1 MPQQQLGPGLP
12 DAGHPGQGSAHA
24 SLSPLLPV
32 EGDGIA
38 VDLLLDGG
46 YQGEGGAL
54 GVDGDLPA
62 VQGNGPGAVM
72 AVLDHAED
80 RNGIAVAVHHRLDRR
95 DMPLAAVQQNQ
106 VRQGAEAVVLPFVG
120 LAAGLLSQSLIPAGY
135 LCSAAAA
142 LPAYLLTGIFHCIV
156 LWAQGHP
163 AWGAA
168 MSVTLRELCVSLLW
182 SLPMTWLFRR
192 VYLRVH
198 VDD

>member
-1 MPQQQLGPGLP
+1 MLARSATIFKWTLYALAGLVWAVVQAAFLQRVTIWGVIPFLYPLIAALPATFEGPA
-12 DAGHPGQGSAHA
+12 AGTVYALACG
-24 SLSPLLPV
+24 V
-32 EGDGIA
+32 FC
-38 VDLLLDGG
+38 DLLLPSSIPCF
-46 YQGEGGAL
+46 YTL
-54 GVDGDLPA
+54 ILP
-62 VQGNGPGAVM
+62 
-72 AVLDHAED
+72 L
-80 RNGIAVAVHHRLDRR
+80 
-95 DMPLAAVQQNQ
+95 
-106 VRQGAEAVVLPFVG
+106 VG

>member
-1 MPQQQLGPGLP
+1 MLARSATIFKWTLYTLAGLVWTVVQAAFLQRVTIWGVIPFLYPLIAALPATFEGPA
-12 DAGHPGQGSAHA
+12 AGTVYALACG
-24 SLSPLLPV
+24 V
-32 EGDGIA
+32 FC
-38 VDLLLDGG
+38 DLLLPSSIPCF
-46 YQGEGGAL
+46 YTL
-54 GVDGDLPA
+54 ILP
-62 VQGNGPGAVM
+62 
-72 AVLDHAED
+72 L
-80 RNGIAVAVHHRLDRR
+80 
-95 DMPLAAVQQNQ
+95 
-106 VRQGAEAVVLPFVG
+106 VG

>member
-1 MPQQQLGPGLP
+1 MLARSATIFKWTLYTLAGLVWAVVQAAFLQRVTIWGVIPFLYPLIAALPATFEGPA
-12 DAGHPGQGSAHA
+12 AGTVYALACG
-24 SLSPLLPV
+24 V
-32 EGDGIA
+32 FC
-38 VDLLLDGG
+38 DLLLPSSIPCF
-46 YQGEGGAL
+46 YTL
-54 GVDGDLPA
+54 ILP
-62 VQGNGPGAVM
+62 
-72 AVLDHAED
+72 L
-80 RNGIAVAVHHRLDRR
+80 
-95 DMPLAAVQQNQ
+95 
-106 VRQGAEAVVLPFVG
+106 VG

-135 LCSAAAA
+135 ICSAAAA

>member
-1 MPQQQLGPGLP
+1 MLARSATIFKWTLYTLAGLVWAVVQAAFLQRVTIWGVIPFLYPLIAALPATFEGPA
-12 DAGHPGQGSAHA
+12 AGTVYALACG
-24 SLSPLLPV
+24 V
-32 EGDGIA
+32 FC
-38 VDLLLDGG
+38 DLLLPSSIPCF
-46 YQGEGGAL
+46 YTL
-54 GVDGDLPA
+54 ILP
-62 VQGNGPGAVM
+62 
-72 AVLDHAED
+72 L
-80 RNGIAVAVHHRLDRR
+80 
-95 DMPLAAVQQNQ
+95 
-106 VRQGAEAVVLPFVG
+106 VG
-120 LAAGLLSQSLIPAGY
+120 LTAGLLSQSLIPAGY

>member
-1 MPQQQLGPGLP
+1 MLARSATIFKWTLYTLAGLVWAVVQAAFLQRVTIWGVIPFLYPLIAALPATFEGPA
-12 DAGHPGQGSAHA
+12 AGTAYALACG
-24 SLSPLLPV
+24 V
-32 EGDGIA
+32 FC
-38 VDLLLDGG
+38 DLLLPSSIPCF
-46 YQGEGGAL
+46 YTL
-54 GVDGDLPA
+54 ILP
-62 VQGNGPGAVM
+62 
-72 AVLDHAED
+72 L
-80 RNGIAVAVHHRLDRR
+80 
-95 DMPLAAVQQNQ
+95 
-106 VRQGAEAVVLPFVG
+106 VG

-168 MSVTLRELCVSLLW
+168 MSVTLRELCASLLW
-182 SLPMTWLFRR
+182 SLPMTCLFRR

>member
-1 MPQQQLGPGLP
+1 MLARSATIFKWTLYTLAGLVWAVVQAAFLQRVTIWGVIPFLYPLIAALPATFEGPA
-12 DAGHPGQGSAHA
+12 AGTVYALACG
-24 SLSPLLPV
+24 V
-32 EGDGIA
+32 FC
-38 VDLLLDGG
+38 DLLLPSSIPCF
-46 YQGEGGAL
+46 YTL
-54 GVDGDLPA
+54 ILP
-62 VQGNGPGAVM
+62 
-72 AVLDHAED
+72 L
-80 RNGIAVAVHHRLDRR
+80 
-95 DMPLAAVQQNQ
+95 
-106 VRQGAEAVVLPFVG
+106 VG
-120 LAAGLLSQSLIPAGY
+120 LAAGLLSQSLISAGY

-168 MSVTLRELCVSLLW
+168 MSVTLRELCASLLW

>member
-1 MPQQQLGPGLP
+1 MLARSATIFKWTLYTLAGLVWAVVQAAFLQRVTVWGVIPFLYPLIAALPAIFEGPA
-12 DAGHPGQGSAHA
+12 AGTVYALACG
-24 SLSPLLPV
+24 V
-32 EGDGIA
+32 FC
-38 VDLLLDGG
+38 DLLLPSSIPCF
-46 YQGEGGAL
+46 YTL
-54 GVDGDLPA
+54 ILP
-62 VQGNGPGAVM
+62 
-72 AVLDHAED
+72 L
-80 RNGIAVAVHHRLDRR
+80 
-95 DMPLAAVQQNQ
+95 
-106 VRQGAEAVVLPFVG
+106 VG

-168 MSVTLRELCVSLLW
+168 MSVTLRELCASLLW

>member
-1 MPQQQLGPGLP
+1 MLARSATIFKWTLYTLAGLVWAVVQAAFLQRVTIWGVIPFLYPLIAALHAPFEGPA
-12 DAGHPGQGSAHA
+12 AG
-24 SLSPLLPV
+24 
-32 EGDGIA
+32 A
-38 VDLLLDGG
+38 VYALACGVFCDLLLPSSIPCF
-46 YQGEGGAL
+46 YTL
-54 GVDGDLPA
+54 ILP
-62 VQGNGPGAVM
+62 
-72 AVLDHAED
+72 L
-80 RNGIAVAVHHRLDRR
+80 
-95 DMPLAAVQQNQ
+95 
-106 VRQGAEAVVLPFVG
+106 VG

>member
-1 MPQQQLGPGLP
+1 MLARSATIIKWVLYALAGLACTVVQAAVLQRFTLWGVIPFLYPLIAALPATFEGPA
-12 DAGHPGQGSAHA
+12 AGTVYALAAGV
-24 SLSPLLPV
+24 LC
-32 EGDGIA
+32 
-38 VDLLLDGG
+38 DLLLPSPIPCF
-46 YQGEGGAL
+46 YTL
-54 GVDGDLPA
+54 ILP
-62 VQGNGPGAVM
+62 
-72 AVLDHAED
+72 L
-80 RNGIAVAVHHRLDRR
+80 
-95 DMPLAAVQQNQ
+95 
-106 VRQGAEAVVLPFVG
+106 VG

-168 MSVTLRELCVSLLW
+168 MSVTLRELCASLLW

>member
-1 MPQQQLGPGLP
+1 MLARSATILKWTLYTLAGLVWAVVQAAFLQRVTIWGVIPFLYPLIAALPATFEGPA
-12 DAGHPGQGSAHA
+12 AGTVYALACG
-24 SLSPLLPV
+24 V
-32 EGDGIA
+32 FC
-38 VDLLLDGG
+38 DLLLPSSIPCF
-46 YQGEGGAL
+46 YTL
-54 GVDGDLPA
+54 ILP
-62 VQGNGPGAVM
+62 
-72 AVLDHAED
+72 L
-80 RNGIAVAVHHRLDRR
+80 
-95 DMPLAAVQQNQ
+95 
-106 VRQGAEAVVLPFVG
+106 VG

>member
-1 MPQQQLGPGLP
+1 MLARSATIFKWTLYTLAGLVWAVVQAAFLQRVTIWGVIPFLFPLIAALPATFEGPA
-12 DAGHPGQGSAHA
+12 AGTVYALACG
-24 SLSPLLPV
+24 V
-32 EGDGIA
+32 FC
-38 VDLLLDGG
+38 DLLLPSSIPCF
-46 YQGEGGAL
+46 YTL
-54 GVDGDLPA
+54 ILP
-62 VQGNGPGAVM
+62 
-72 AVLDHAED
+72 L
-80 RNGIAVAVHHRLDRR
+80 
-95 DMPLAAVQQNQ
+95 
-106 VRQGAEAVVLPFVG
+106 VG

>member
-1 MPQQQLGPGLP
+1 MLARSATIFKWTLYTLAGLVWAVVQAAFLQRVTIWGVIPFLYPLIAALPAIFEGPA
-12 DAGHPGQGSAHA
+12 AGTVYALACG
-24 SLSPLLPV
+24 V
-32 EGDGIA
+32 FC
-38 VDLLLDGG
+38 DLLLPSSIPCF
-46 YQGEGGAL
+46 YTL
-54 GVDGDLPA
+54 ILP
-62 VQGNGPGAVM
+62 
-72 AVLDHAED
+72 L
-80 RNGIAVAVHHRLDRR
+80 
-95 DMPLAAVQQNQ
+95 
-106 VRQGAEAVVLPFVG
+106 VG

-156 LWAQGHP
+156 LSAQGHP

>member
-1 MPQQQLGPGLP
+1 MLARSATIFKWTLYTLAGLVWAVVQAAFLQRVTVWGVIPFLYPLIAALPATFEGPA
-12 DAGHPGQGSAHA
+12 AGTVYALACG
-24 SLSPLLPV
+24 V
-32 EGDGIA
+32 FC
-38 VDLLLDGG
+38 DLLLPSSIPCF
-46 YQGEGGAL
+46 YTL
-54 GVDGDLPA
+54 ILP
-62 VQGNGPGAVM
+62 
-72 AVLDHAED
+72 L
-80 RNGIAVAVHHRLDRR
+80 
-95 DMPLAAVQQNQ
+95 
-106 VRQGAEAVVLPFVG
+106 VG

>member
-1 MPQQQLGPGLP
+1 MLARSATIFKWTLYTLAGLVWAVVQAAFLQRVTVWGVIPFLYPLIAALPATFEGPA
-12 DAGHPGQGSAHA
+12 AGTVYALACG
-24 SLSPLLPV
+24 V
-32 EGDGIA
+32 FC
-38 VDLLLDGG
+38 DLLLPSSIPCF
-46 YQGEGGAL
+46 YTL
-54 GVDGDLPA
+54 ILP
-62 VQGNGPGAVM
+62 
-72 AVLDHAED
+72 L
-80 RNGIAVAVHHRLDRR
+80 
-95 DMPLAAVQQNQ
+95 
-106 VRQGAEAVVLPFVG
+106 VG

-182 SLPMTWLFRR
+182 SLPMTWLFRK
-192 VYLRVH
+192 VFLRVH

>member
-1 MPQQQLGPGLP
+1 MLARSATIFKWTLYTLAGLVWAVVQAAFLQRVTIWGVIPFLYPLIAALPAIFEGPA
-12 DAGHPGQGSAHA
+12 AGTVYALACG
-24 SLSPLLPV
+24 V
-32 EGDGIA
+32 FC
-38 VDLLLDGG
+38 DLLLPSSIPCF
-46 YQGEGGAL
+46 YTL
-54 GVDGDLPA
+54 ILP
-62 VQGNGPGAVM
+62 
-72 AVLDHAED
+72 L
-80 RNGIAVAVHHRLDRR
+80 
-95 DMPLAAVQQNQ
+95 
-106 VRQGAEAVVLPFVG
+106 VG

-168 MSVTLRELCVSLLW
+168 MSVTLRELCASLLW
-182 SLPMTWLFRR
+182 SLPLTWLFRR

>member
-1 MPQQQLGPGLP
+1 MLARSATIIKWTLYTLAGLVWAVVQAAFLQRVTIWGVIPFLYPLIAALPAIFEGPA
-12 DAGHPGQGSAHA
+12 AGTVYALACG
-24 SLSPLLPV
+24 V
-32 EGDGIA
+32 FC
-38 VDLLLDGG
+38 DLLLPSSIPCF
-46 YQGEGGAL
+46 YTL
-54 GVDGDLPA
+54 ILP
-62 VQGNGPGAVM
+62 
-72 AVLDHAED
+72 L
-80 RNGIAVAVHHRLDRR
+80 
-95 DMPLAAVQQNQ
+95 
-106 VRQGAEAVVLPFVG
+106 VG

>member
-1 MPQQQLGPGLP
+1 MLARSATIFKWTLYTLAGLVWAVVQAAFLQRVTIWGVIPFLYPLIAALPATFEGPA
-12 DAGHPGQGSAHA
+12 AGTVYTLACG
-24 SLSPLLPV
+24 V
-32 EGDGIA
+32 FC
-38 VDLLLDGG
+38 DLLLPSPIPCF
-46 YQGEGGAL
+46 YTL
-54 GVDGDLPA
+54 ILP
-62 VQGNGPGAVM
+62 
-72 AVLDHAED
+72 L
-80 RNGIAVAVHHRLDRR
+80 
-95 DMPLAAVQQNQ
+95 
-106 VRQGAEAVVLPFVG
+106 VG

-168 MSVTLRELCVSLLW
+168 MSVTLRELCASLLW

>member
-1 MPQQQLGPGLP
+1 MLARSTTIFKWTLYSLAGLVWAVVQAAFLQRVTVWGVIPFLYPLIAALPATFEGPA
-12 DAGHPGQGSAHA
+12 AGTVYALACG
-24 SLSPLLPV
+24 V
-32 EGDGIA
+32 FC
-38 VDLLLDGG
+38 DLLLPSSIPCF
-46 YQGEGGAL
+46 YTL
-54 GVDGDLPA
+54 ILP
-62 VQGNGPGAVM
+62 
-72 AVLDHAED
+72 L
-80 RNGIAVAVHHRLDRR
+80 
-95 DMPLAAVQQNQ
+95 
-106 VRQGAEAVVLPFVG
+106 VG

>member
-1 MPQQQLGPGLP
+1 MLARSATIFKWTLYTLAGLVWAVVQAAFLQRVTIWGVIPFLYPLIAALPATFEGPA
-12 DAGHPGQGSAHA
+12 AGTVYALACG
-24 SLSPLLPV
+24 V
-32 EGDGIA
+32 FC
-38 VDLLLDGG
+38 DLLLPSSIPCF
-46 YQGEGGAL
+46 YTL
-54 GVDGDLPA
+54 ILP
-62 VQGNGPGAVM
+62 
-72 AVLDHAED
+72 L
-80 RNGIAVAVHHRLDRR
+80 
-95 DMPLAAVQQNQ
+95 
-106 VRQGAEAVVLPFVG
+106 VG
-120 LAAGLLSQSLIPAGY
+120 LAAGLLSQSLIPAVY

-168 MSVTLRELCVSLLW
+168 MSVTLRELCASLLW

>member
-1 MPQQQLGPGLP
+1 MLARSATIFKWTLYTLAGLVWAVVQAAFLQRVTIWGVIPFLYPLIAALPATFEGPA
-12 DAGHPGQGSAHA
+12 AGTVYALACG
-24 SLSPLLPV
+24 V
-32 EGDGIA
+32 FC
-38 VDLLLDGG
+38 DLLLPSSIPCF
-46 YQGEGGAL
+46 YTL
-54 GVDGDLPA
+54 ILP
-62 VQGNGPGAVM
+62 
-72 AVLDHAED
+72 L
-80 RNGIAVAVHHRLDRR
+80 
-95 DMPLAAVQQNQ
+95 
-106 VRQGAEAVVLPFVG
+106 VG

-163 AWGAA
+163 ACGAA
-168 MSVTLRELCVSLLW
+168 MSVTLRELCASLLW

>member
-1 MPQQQLGPGLP
+1 MLARSATIFKWTLYTLAGLVWVVVQAAFLQRVTIWGVIPFLYPLIAALPATFEGPA
-12 DAGHPGQGSAHA
+12 AGTVYALACG
-24 SLSPLLPV
+24 V
-32 EGDGIA
+32 FC
-38 VDLLLDGG
+38 DLLLPSSIPCF
-46 YQGEGGAL
+46 YTL
-54 GVDGDLPA
+54 ILP
-62 VQGNGPGAVM
+62 
-72 AVLDHAED
+72 L
-80 RNGIAVAVHHRLDRR
+80 
-95 DMPLAAVQQNQ
+95 
-106 VRQGAEAVVLPFVG
+106 VG

-135 LCSAAAA
+135 LCAAAAA

>member
-1 MPQQQLGPGLP
+1 MLARIATIIKWVLYALAGLACTVVQAAVLQRFTLWGVIPFLYPLIAALPATFEGPA
-12 DAGHPGQGSAHA
+12 AGTVYALAAGV
-24 SLSPLLPV
+24 LC
-32 EGDGIA
+32 
-38 VDLLLDGG
+38 DLLLPSPIPCF
-46 YQGEGGAL
+46 YTL
-54 GVDGDLPA
+54 
-62 VQGNGPGAVM
+62 
-72 AVLDHAED
+72 
-80 RNGIAVAVHHRLDRR
+80 IF
-95 DMPLAAVQQNQ
+95 PL
-106 VRQGAEAVVLPFVG
+106 VG
-120 LAAGLLSQSLIPAGY
+120 LSAGLLSQSLIPAGY

-168 MSVTLRELCVSLLW
+168 MSVTLRELCASLLW

>member
-1 MPQQQLGPGLP
+1 MLARSVTIFKWTLYTLAGLVWAVVQAAFLQRVTIWGVIPFLYPLIAALPATFEGPA
-12 DAGHPGQGSAHA
+12 AGTVYALACG
-24 SLSPLLPV
+24 V
-32 EGDGIA
+32 FC
-38 VDLLLDGG
+38 DLLLPSSIPCF
-46 YQGEGGAL
+46 YTL
-54 GVDGDLPA
+54 ILP
-62 VQGNGPGAVM
+62 
-72 AVLDHAED
+72 L
-80 RNGIAVAVHHRLDRR
+80 
-95 DMPLAAVQQNQ
+95 
-106 VRQGAEAVVLPFVG
+106 VG